1 MNRSNIKVV
10 LRIFQQCKIYNKMGR
25 PKDPHAAGYRAPHS
39 YEGGVADGVPQSTAK
54 GNADF
59 DDFVQLRKH
68 ARKDGEQPDT
78 RTPLPIEELDRLYEE
93 RQSKGGVGK
102 KVATFAKTAL
112 RAAVLPFMVAGRKT
126 NQLYHNTR
134 HAIRREK
141 RERRRGGNE
150 AATNSP
156 HPSKRRTGKNRRRD
170 QHL

>member
-1 MNRSNIKVV
+1 
-10 LRIFQQCKIYNKMGR
+10 MGR

-39 YEGGVADGVPQSTAK
+39 YEGGVADGVPQSAAK
-54 GNADF
+54 DNADF

-150 AATNSP
+150 VGEEGSAAL
-156 HPSKRRTGKNRRRD
+156 KRGLSGDDKRGLTLSTDAG
-170 QHL
+170 L

>member
-1 MNRSNIKVV
+1 
-10 LRIFQQCKIYNKMGR
+10 MGR

-54 GNADF
+54 DNADF

-68 ARKDGEQPDT
+68 APKDGEQPDT

-156 HPSKRRTGKNRRRD
+156 HPSKRRTGKNRRRG